1 MTFDSA
7 NDAQVFALQAFA
19 QNDANVRSFLDALAA
34 AVPADQ
40 QDAIV
45 ALYMTPAQT
54 QVQDALNA
62 LAMQA
67 QALGIDAVATVTNAV
82 NAINAKNAA
91 QPAQPATTQE
101 TTTP

>member
-1 MTFDSA
+1 MTFDST

-40 QDAIV
+40 QDAIA

-62 LAMQA
+62 LAAQA
-67 QALGIDAVATVTNAV
+67 QALGMRRGGNSDERGERDQRQGRC
-82 NAINAKNAA
+82 AA
-91 QPAQPATTQE
+91 REPAE
-101 TTTP
+101 EEKTP